1 MNNAQSSSGS
11 EAPVFVEDPGR
22 REAEQV
28 GDSPD
33 FSGPSSE
40 SSAEGTS
47 QTGEGLLFRFRAT
60 GSNVRR
66 SLFRR

>member
-1 MNNAQSSSGS
+1 MNNPQCSAGS
-11 EAPVFVEDPGR
+11 EAPAFAEE
-22 REAEQV
+22 RERPEAGQV

-33 FSGPSSE
+33 FDGPRSDRFADVSG
-40 SSAEGTS
+40 
-47 QTGEGLLFRFRAT
+47 QTAEGLLFRFRAT